1 MDNKIELIENKNY
14 NFYVFFLRPHFNIP
28 MAHPRDPTRDL
39 LREISSR
46 DVRGDLRG
54 ISGILITFFCI
65 LKLISV
71 FDNPNKNFD
80 LQAD

>member
-1 MDNKIELIENKNY
+1 
-14 NFYVFFLRPHFNIP
+14 

-54 ISGILITFFCI
+54 ISGILINFII
-65 LKLISV
+65 LEPMILMMPIKTSIYRPIERNL
-71 FDNPNKNFD
+71 
-80 LQAD
+80 

>member
-1 MDNKIELIENKNY
+1 
-14 NFYVFFLRPHFNIP
+14 

-54 ISGILITFFCI
+54 ISGILISFLI
-65 LKLISV
+65 LERNSV
-71 FDNPNKNFD
+71 FDDANKNFD